1 MSWYEAVHQS
11 RWDVCGGKRWER
23 SDTKIFWNETRGK
36 QDDQSN
42 INSFGKL
49 APLSKAIY
57 IALVILLPP
66 RFIPKD
72 LGI

>member
-1 MSWYEAVHQS
+1 MWVEIGV
-11 RWDVCGGKRWER
+11 
-23 SDTKIFWNETRGK
+23 IFVLAFE
-36 QDDQSN
+36 
-42 INSFGKL
+42 L